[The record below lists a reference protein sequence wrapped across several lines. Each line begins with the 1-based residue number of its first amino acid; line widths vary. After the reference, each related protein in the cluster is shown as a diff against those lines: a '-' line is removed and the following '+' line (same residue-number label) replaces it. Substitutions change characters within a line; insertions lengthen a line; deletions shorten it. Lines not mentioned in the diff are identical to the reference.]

1 MNMTWRTGAIIHV
14 GANSFST
21 LHVHVGQISSGP
33 AALLGLRF
41 WGSFLI
47 PSDVFCIDGQG
58 LRSELQAALEKA
70 EQKVLFSMFWYF
82 QLLGQTQFGLDFPR
96 RECPWN

>member
-1 MNMTWRTGAIIHV
+1 MNVTWRTGAIIHV
-14 GANSFST
+14 GANSFRT

-58 LRSELQAALEKA
+58 LQVRAS
-70 EQKVLFSMFWYF
+70 
-82 QLLGQTQFGLDFPR
+82 GCT
-96 RECPWN
+96 RESGTKGFV